1 MTETVFGCFVTG
13 AALAVFVPLI
23 FGHYRRERERRD
35 SLMRL
40 HELHARFF
48 DSAN

>member
-1 MTETVFGCFVTG
+1 MTETMFGCIVAG

-23 FGHYRRERERRD
+23 LRHYLRERERRD
-35 SLMRL
+35 SLMHL